1 MDTNA
6 VFGSAPGDS
15 IGAKAKLAALRSLRT
30 FIQGVA
36 AAIPTGGIGS
46 EILTV
51 GYWEMFGVAVIAA
64 ALAALA
70 SFLQNIAIILPDDP
84 TQKKQR

>member
-1 MDTNA
+1 
-6 VFGSAPGDS
+6 
-15 IGAKAKLAALRSLRT
+15 
-30 FIQGVA
+30 
-36 AAIPTGGIGS
+36 
-46 EILTV
+46 
-51 GYWEMFGVAVIAA
+51 MFGVAVIAA